1 MRVGVFT
8 SATKSPE
15 RRRCRGVQIA
25 PAQFSRDLPASR
37 VFEVTMTTP
46 TLLKMRSSSI
56 LVVSLLLTAC
66 GNGVS
71 SSADA
76 EKAYL
81 GLDPSVDKAI
91 TLGFAGFNSAASANI
106 SPQIADGGVSG
117 TMTVTGQVDQG
128 SSANKGMRLLDALS
142 NYSDDGKITYNTDQ
156 AALPALTINLKG
168 IPTGTFDGSL
178 NGSFAMS
185 GGLSGQVSIAL
196 TFTGQLA
203 AGPNNTVVRQP
214 GTTHVTG
221 TATSSAGTYPVDV
234 TR

>member
-1 MRVGVFT
+1 M
-8 SATKSPE
+8 
-15 RRRCRGVQIA
+15 A
-25 PAQFSRDLPASR
+25 PAKFSRDMHVSR
-37 VFEVTMTTP
+37 VFEVPMTTR

-56 LVVSLLLTAC
+56 LVVSLLAAC

-91 TLGFAGFNSAASANI
+91 TLGFAGFNSASSANI
-106 SPQIADGGVSG
+106 SPQSAGGGVAG

-128 SSANKGMRLLDALS
+128 SSANKGMRLNDALS
-142 NYSDDGKITYNTDQ
+142 NYSDDGKVTYNTDPN
-156 AALPALTINLKG
+156 ALPALTINLKN
-168 IPTGTFDGSL
+168 IPTGTLDGSL
-178 NGSFAMS
+178 NGSVAMS
-185 GGLSGQVSIAL
+185 GGLSGQVSLAL

-214 GTTHVTG
+214 GTTHITG
-221 TATSSAGTYPVDV
+221 TATSQAGTYPVDV